1 MGCALSTLFKADA
14 EGFPSHGD
22 AVNAFIAFFERD
34 VVDVFGLLVDFLRN
48 RRREALNVRVAEDV
62 PGQGG
67 VYMRGVC
74 VWADTCSTGAAVH
87 PAGVEGWTAGH
98 RGQLELDA
106 GAAAV
111 QDRPVAV
118 VR

>member
-1 MGCALSTLFKADA
+1 MSTLFETDA
-14 EGFPSHGD
+14 EGFLSYGD
-22 AVNAFIAFFERD
+22 AVNAFGAFFERD
-34 VVDVFGLLVDFLRN
+34 VIDVFGLLVDFLRD

-74 VWADTCSTGAAVH
+74 VWADTGSTGAAVH
-87 PAGVEGWTAGH
+87 PAGEEGRTAGH
-98 RGQLELDA
+98 RGQLGLDA